1 MKFGWKFVAP
11 WVAASAVASSA
22 LAADAPA
29 VQENSVLV
37 RMAHGENIA
46 ESDLAA
52 YLQRRVDLRQAARN
66 AWGIQT
72 ALREMALTKSLMM
85 EGAEL
90 GVERVSGKGSG
101 VSERF
106 DDAYAHVV
114 YKKMAPVCEPPVDA
128 VATRKFFDDTPQAFW
143 IPPMARLSRIML
155 PRTASVEG
163 EPAMGWLLQ
172 QTQAIGAGARKFDA
186 VADIASSVYKLDPQ
200 GDLGWVTLTDD
211 VQILRALAG
220 SKAGD
225 LVGPTPEGEFVY
237 LFNIV
242 SKREA
247 RQLTWDEAATSV
259 PARAV
264 RYCREQANA
273 EIVEKMFKKYDV
285 KIDQAKIRELFNTV
299 RKAPR

>member
-37 RMAHGENIA
+37 RMARGENIA

-114 YKKMAPVCEPPVDA
+114 YKKMAPVC
-128 VATRKFFDDTPQAFW
+128 
-143 IPPMARLSRIML
+143 
-155 PRTASVEG
+155 
-163 EPAMGWLLQ
+163 
-172 QTQAIGAGARKFDA
+172 
-186 VADIASSVYKLDPQ
+186 
-200 GDLGWVTLTDD
+200 
-211 VQILRALAG
+211 
-220 SKAGD
+220 
-225 LVGPTPEGEFVY
+225 
-237 LFNIV
+237 
-242 SKREA
+242 
-247 RQLTWDEAATSV
+247 
-259 PARAV
+259 
-264 RYCREQANA
+264 
-273 EIVEKMFKKYDV
+273 
-285 KIDQAKIRELFNTV
+285 
-299 RKAPR
+299 